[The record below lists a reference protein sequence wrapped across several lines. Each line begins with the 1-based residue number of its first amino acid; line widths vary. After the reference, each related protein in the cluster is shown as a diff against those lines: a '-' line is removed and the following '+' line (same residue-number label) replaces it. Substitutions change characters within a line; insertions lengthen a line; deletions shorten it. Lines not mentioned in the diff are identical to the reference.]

1 MDREGEAMSGIEKI
15 STITIAVKDENEAL
29 QWFTEKLGFEK
40 RLDLTGPGLR
50 WLTIA
55 PKNQK
60 EVQFLLATWF
70 PQHIGKNATCVV
82 DTQDCRK
89 TYAELKNRGV
99 KFKQEPQDRPYG
111 VEAVFQDLY
120 GNTYALVQHKS
131 MS

>member
-1 MDREGEAMSGIEKI
+1 MSGIEKI